1 MFSRNHTATAAEST
15 SDTPTHAA
23 VPLSGL
29 RLRLSRVNK
38 PILAGSDVGARC
50 SHSWGHGIVHRRG

>member
-1 MFSRNHTATAAEST
+1 VFSRNHTATAAEST

-38 PILAGSDVGARC
+38 PIVTAWASQQRSELA
-50 SHSWGHGIVHRRG
+50 